1 LVPGSSEYT
10 PHDRALHRAHG
21 VFSDG
26 RNEGGCDDED
36 AAFARAL
43 RAVGGRAVG
52 VLDQDGLEFE
62 RGVLDR
68 RDAII
73 QRA

>member
-1 LVPGSSEYT
+1 VRRHSGCFV
-10 PHDRALHRAHG
+10 DRGA
-21 VFSDG
+21 DG
-26 RNEGGCDDED
+26 GGDGED
-36 AAFARAL
+36 TAFARAL
-43 RAVGGRAVG
+43 RAVGAGAVG

-68 RDAII
+68 RDAIV